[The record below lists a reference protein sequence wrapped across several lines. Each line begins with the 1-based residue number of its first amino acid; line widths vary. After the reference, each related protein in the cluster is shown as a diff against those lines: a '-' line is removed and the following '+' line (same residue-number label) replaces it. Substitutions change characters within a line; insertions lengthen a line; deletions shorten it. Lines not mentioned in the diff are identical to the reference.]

1 MSDDV
6 FRGVRVHPKKS
17 LYFAPQ
23 KNKNKIQKKSKI
35 SLKLFS
41 LCFLFAQKKVFSLD
55 RFLLT
60 TKKKTAPSLSRCS
73 RFHFKRTHLSSLRA
87 QFREH
92 TSSRAETSSLLFC
105 VPSILRSVLREK
117 RERERR
123 ESAVCGGCCVHH
135 FDWKKEHTRR

>member
-1 MSDDV
+1 MFLGEYECTKKNHSTLPQKQKQKQNSEKKQNFSKALLSLFS
-6 FRGVRVHPKKS
+6 FRSKKS
-17 LYFAPQ
+17 
-23 KNKNKIQKKSKI
+23 
-35 SLKLFS
+35 
-41 LCFLFAQKKVFSLD
+41 FLSRSFPPHN
-55 RFLLT
+55 
-60 TKKKTAPSLSRCS
+60 KKKTAPSLSRCS
-73 RFHFKRTHLSSLRA
+73 RFHFKCTHLSSLRA

-135 FDWKKEHTRR
+135 FDWKKKHTRR

>member
-1 MSDDV
+1 MFLGEYECTQKNHSTLP
-6 FRGVRVHPKKS
+6 PKKTKTKFRKKAKFLYEALLS
-17 LYFAPQ
+17 LFSFRS
-23 KNKNKIQKKSKI
+23 KKS
-35 SLKLFS
+35 FS
-41 LCFLFAQKKVFSLD
+41 LED

-117 RERERR
+117 REREKR
-123 ESAVCGGCCVHH
+123 ERCLWWLLRSS
-135 FDWKKEHTRR
+135 F